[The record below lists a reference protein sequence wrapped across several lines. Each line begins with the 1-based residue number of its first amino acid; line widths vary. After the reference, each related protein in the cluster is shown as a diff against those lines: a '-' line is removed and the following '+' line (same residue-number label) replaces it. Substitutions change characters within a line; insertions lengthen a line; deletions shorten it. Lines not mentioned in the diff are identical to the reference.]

1 MATHGGMNGG
11 RAGDGES
18 QRGVMAN
25 LFARVIGGVPA
36 RPSKAEVIEAEAASA
51 PRLVDERLPSTQNA
65 ARDDL
70 LDIPAF
76 LRRQAN

>member
-1 MATHGGMNGG
+1 
-11 RAGDGES
+11 
-18 QRGVMAN
+18 MAN

-36 RPSKAEVIEAEAASA
+36 RPSKPEMAEPETMS
-51 PRLVDERLPSTQNA
+51 PRLVDERLPSSQGTA
-65 ARDDL
+65 DDDL